1 MPAAIYL
8 AKGNAHEEGQNRG
21 CSGSTELT
29 IVVSRRSSRE
39 ISLWK
44 AGDRQKERKEEQK
57 EGTPVGPVRGC
68 IQSAVRIRVLCGFPA
83 MELVSAGPTT
93 TVNSKLVS
101 SSNPPWEGRLL
112 SERMGSTLNQH
123 MKNSGNFMSTSQS
136 R

>member
-57 EGTPVGPVRGC
+57 ERYAGGTCARLFSIRGGNPR
-68 IQSAVRIRVLCGFPA
+68 SLRIPSNG
-83 MELVSAGPTT
+83 VSFRRPY
-93 TVNSKLVS
+93 N
-101 SSNPPWEGRLL
+101 
-112 SERMGSTLNQH
+112 H
-123 MKNSGNFMSTSQS
+123 SQL
-136 R
+136 